1 MQKGTERLMARERIT
16 TQTGFTL
23 IELIIAV
30 TASLIVMLGLALVLA
45 NSQESWNQ
53 LYTRSFSDVVGASN
67 VAGRKFKAIIR
78 KACRDG
84 FILDDNGKGI
94 EVYYFN
100 DESSADVDRYAHFYE
115 LDGDLNLELGTLN
128 PRETLE
134 IQTISTNVSECFFT
148 AAGRSAQMVLTLD
161 NDSRKITTV
170 SCAFLHN

>member
-1 MQKGTERLMARERIT
+1 MSRERIAA
-16 TQTGFTL
+16 QHGFTL
-23 IELIIAV
+23 IELIIAMA
-30 TASLIVMLGLALVLA
+30 ASLIVMLGVGLVLA
-45 NSQESWNQ
+45 NSQESWNN
-53 LYTRSFSDVVGASN
+53 LYTRAFSDVAGDSN

-78 KACRDG
+78 RACRNS

-94 EVYYFN
+94 EVYYYN
-100 DESSADVDRYAHFYE
+100 DEDSVDVDRYAHFYE
-115 LDGDLNLELGTLN
+115 LDGDLNLELGKLN

-134 IQTISTNVSECFFT
+134 VQTISGNVSECFFT

>member
-1 MQKGTERLMARERIT
+1 MSRKKIAAQH
-16 TQTGFTL
+16 GFTL
-23 IELIIAV
+23 IELIIAMA
-30 TASLIVMLGLALVLA
+30 ASLIVMLGVGLVLA
-45 NSQESWNQ
+45 NSQESWNN
-53 LYTRSFSDVVGASN
+53 LYTRAFSDVAGDSN

-78 KACRDG
+78 RACRNS

-94 EVYYFN
+94 EVYYYN
-100 DESSADVDRYAHFYE
+100 DEDSVDVDRYAHFYE
-115 LDGDLNLELGTLN
+115 LDDDLNLELGKLN

-134 IQTISTNVSECFFT
+134 VQTISGNVSECFFT